1 MSVLLEIAGVGCLI
15 LLNGLFVA
23 AEFAIVKVRSTQIEP
38 LLKSGQSRARLVQH
52 MINHLDRYIS
62 TTQLGITVTNLA
74 LGWLGEPLVAG
85 LIEPAMEL
93 IGLTGKAAVGTIALV
108 LAFGLITFLQ
118 IVVGE
123 LAPKHLAIRRP
134 QRIALALARPL
145 NAFFLIFR
153 PFIWILNVSATGLLR
168 VLSIHPA
175 REGDIAHSEEEL
187 RLLLGKGKMF
197 SSTGKDIL
205 LKAMEMHK
213 RSVREIMVPRTGVVF
228 LSTGRSLEEN
238 IALALDSQFTR
249 YPLCEGDLDNVLG
262 MVHMKDLFRLNNQR
276 GDGSRLLEIRREMP
290 FVPETM
296 PLERILNTFLARRT
310 LMAIAVDEYGG
321 TAGLVTL
328 ENVLEELVG
337 EIRDE
342 FDVEQ
347 LPVQKVSED
356 EFLVDGG
363 MPLHDFARMF
373 SIEPDSKDVVTVS
386 GYAIHILGR
395 VPEKGAQIRLPR
407 WAGTVEAVEGRRV
420 KTLRLKR
427 IPVEDEQHA

>member
-1 MSVLLEIAGVGCLI
+1 MIVLLEIAGVGCLI

-38 LLKSGQSRARLVQH
+38 LLKSGQSRAMLVQH
-52 MINHLDRYIS
+52 VINHLDRYIS
-62 TTQLGITVTNLA
+62 ATQLGITVTNLA

-85 LIEPAMEL
+85 LIEPAMGL
-93 IGLTGKAAVGTIALV
+93 VGLTGKAVVGTIALI

-134 QRIALALARPL
+134 QRIALALAAPL
-145 NAFFLIFR
+145 NAFFLVFR
-153 PFIWILNVSATGLLR
+153 PFIWLLNVSAAGFLR
-168 VLSIHPA
+168 ILGIQPA

-197 SSTGKDIL
+197 SITGKNIL
-205 LKAMEMHK
+205 LNAMEMHK

-228 LSTGRSLEEN
+228 LSTGKSLEEN
-238 IALALDSQFTR
+238 IALALESQFTR
-249 YPLCEGDLDNVLG
+249 YPLCETDLDNVLG
-262 MVHMKDLFRLNNQR
+262 MVHMKDLFRLKDLR
-276 GDGSRLLEIRREMP
+276 GSGSRLMEIRRDLP

-296 PLERILNTFLARRT
+296 PLERILNTFLAKRV

-337 EIRDE
+337 DIRDE

-347 LPVQKVSED
+347 LPVQKVGEQ

-373 SIEPDSKDVVTVS
+373 EVEPDSRDVVTVS

-395 VPEKGAQIRLPR
+395 VPEKGAQLRIAR
-407 WAGTVEAVEGRRV
+407 WTGTVEAMEGRRV

-427 IPVEDEQHA
+427 IPVEDGQHA